1 MESTFYKLLLTLT
14 SPDASN
20 DTLHQIKLVLKEQQ
34 QGSALSTFLSDSFSS
49 LLTLQHWAW
58 QLFAQLPHQY
68 LHQPYHA
75 QLLHTLASFNKTL
88 VFHYDQIDL
97 HSKVA
102 LLVPQNNEQIDRIF
116 TLIDQCVDDNDP
128 LISMISLWLEN
139 HAYFLHD
146 NPAYDQSPVIHHIGQ
161 VIATRYVMSEQYK
174 IYLSQLRQTPVAESV
189 LSARM
194 LFYVKTCSF
203 YVYSNLGVQFDRYP
217 YSAEEMLRMVCD
229 GYLEIMHVHSCTVS
243 SWNPKLLGC
252 IVHLASLILECCC
265 WTVNKQM
272 MLQMLLPSE
281 KIACQHVE
289 DLIRIVAHTPF
300 YGKIHEEESNDETI
314 LLGSL
319 LTALIVII
327 KTHHINWFLRANRPA
342 QNVLL
347 TVAHNSVNDKICLRA
362 YTILGIV
369 LTNEQLKDLS
379 IADGMAKFFFNMLEL
394 GWKHPS
400 KSYKRIPIVFL
411 LRSKSQ
417 EQPLYALTIKS

>member
-1 MESTFYKLLLTLT
+1 M
-14 SPDASN
+14 DANFAELVSGLSLSSVSN
-20 DTLHQIKLVLKEQQ
+20 DTLHQITLVLQRQQQQ
-34 QGSALSTFLSDSFSS
+34 QGATLSTFLSDSFSS

-58 QLFAQLPHQY
+58 QLFAQQPHQY

-161 VIATRYVMSEQYK
+161 LIATRYVMSDQYK

-203 YVYSNLGVQFDRYP
+203 YVYSNLGVQFHRYP
-217 YSAEEMLRMVCD
+217 YSAEEMLRMLCAD
-229 GYLEIMHVHSCTVS
+229 YLEIMHVHSYTVS
-243 SWNPKLLGC
+243 SWNQDLLGC
-252 IVHLASLILECCC
+252 IAHLVGLVGSFC
-265 WTVNKQM
+265 WWDGQKKTQMSIIFTTETVT
-272 MLQMLLPSE
+272 
-281 KIACQHVE
+281 CQLVR
-289 DLIRIVAHTPF
+289 DLVRIVGYEPF
-300 YGKIHEEESNDETI
+300 HKRLNVVRSNYETA
-314 LLGSL
+314 LMDSL
-319 LTALIVII
+319 LMTVILSVQNQQ
-327 KTHHINWFLRANRPA
+327 INWFFRSEPKMLDTIIKVAASA
-342 QNVLL
+342 QNDEVGLCGYAVLGEVL
-347 TVAHNSVNDKICLRA
+347 NDD
-362 YTILGIV
+362 
-369 LTNEQLKDLS
+369 ELKDLKV
-379 IADGMAKFFFNMLEL
+379 ADGISEYFLTMLEAA
-394 GWKHPS
+394 WKHTA
-400 KSYKRIPIVFL
+400 KSYKQIPIEYL
-411 LRSKSQ
+411 LKG
-417 EQPLYALTIKS
+417 EQRYAEGNHH